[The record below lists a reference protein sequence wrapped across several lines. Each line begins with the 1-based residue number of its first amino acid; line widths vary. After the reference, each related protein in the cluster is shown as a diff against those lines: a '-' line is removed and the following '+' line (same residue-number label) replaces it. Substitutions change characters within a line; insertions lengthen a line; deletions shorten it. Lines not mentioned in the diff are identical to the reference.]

1 MKLSKLQRE
10 RHRGAALEL
19 IERLER
25 RLSGSA
31 PTKLRGP
38 QAGLAE
44 RVGAFR
50 QRLGGSLRDRDL
62 VQLNLELS
70 ELFYRS
76 NNADKR
82 SAR

>member
-1 MKLSKLQRE
+1 MKLSKVQRE

-19 IERLER
+19 IERLEG
-25 RLSGSA
+25 RLAGSA

-44 RVGAFR
+44 QVGAFR
-50 QRLGGSLRDRDL
+50 RRLGGSLRDQDL